1 MGVATI
7 TQRTFS
13 NHQASLLFPAVARV
27 WDRQQRDYV
36 IRAEDR
42 GKPLVIGGDGRADS
56 PGHCAKYG
64 SYRTIDLEEGTVI
77 DIQLVQVMNYF

>member
-1 MGVATI
+1 MYLIWRMNTTANGPKKNTSPNI
-7 TQRTFS
+7 IHLQ
-13 NHQASLLFPAVARV
+13 
-27 WDRQQRDYV
+27 YV

-64 SYRTIDLEEGTVI
+64 SYSTIDLEEGTVN